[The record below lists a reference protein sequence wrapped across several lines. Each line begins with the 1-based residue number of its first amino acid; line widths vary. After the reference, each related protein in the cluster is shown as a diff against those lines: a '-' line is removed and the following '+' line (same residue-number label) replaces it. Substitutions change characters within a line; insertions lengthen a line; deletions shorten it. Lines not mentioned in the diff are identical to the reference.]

1 MRGQINIR
9 FEVEDIIK
17 NLTKFNGEC
26 IIQTLFV
33 RGYYNGKKID
43 NTTEEEIEAWLNA
56 LKIIQPKQV
65 MIYAIDRA
73 TPVKTLEKIPLEEL
87 KSIAARG
94 KKLGFDMTVSA

>member
-1 MRGQINIR
+1 M
-9 FEVEDIIK
+9 E
-17 NLTKFNGEC
+17 
-26 IIQTLFV
+26 
-33 RGYYNGKKID
+33 
-43 NTTEEEIEAWLNA
+43 NA
-56 LKIIQPKQV
+56 LSKHSSFAGTTMARKSTIQPKQV

>member
-1 MRGQINIR
+1 
-9 FEVEDIIK
+9 
-17 NLTKFNGEC
+17 
-26 IIQTLFV
+26 
-33 RGYYNGKKID
+33 
-43 NTTEEEIEAWLNA
+43 
-56 LKIIQPKQV
+56 